1 MKIIGL
7 CGGSGS
13 GKGVVCRVFHAMGIG
28 YIDTDAVY
36 RELTSAPCDLLRA
49 LEDEFGREI
58 ITERGSLNREVM
70 RTVVFSGEGSE
81 HRLARL
87 NEITHKYILDETRR
101 RLSAFA
107 DEGLPAAIVD
117 APALFESGF
126 DSECDLIICVV
137 ADYSTRIQRIMA
149 RDGITRRAA
158 EERIAA
164 QIPDGELIERCDHVI
179 YNDGDISD
187 LERQVS
193 AILLKILDNN

>member
-13 GKGVVCRVFHAMGIG
+13 GKGVVCRVFHRMGIG

-36 RELTSAPCDLLRA
+36 RELTSIPCDLLKT
-49 LEDEFGREI
+49 LEYEFGKEI
-58 ITERGSLNREVM
+58 ITDSGSLNRAVL
-70 RTVVFSGEGSE
+70 RSIVFSGDGSE

-101 RLSAFA
+101 RLSAYA
-107 DEGLPAAIVD
+107 EEGIPAAIVD

-126 DSECDLIICVV
+126 DAECHILICVV

-149 RDGITRRAA
+149 RDGITRLAA

-164 QIPDGELIERCDHVI
+164 QIPDAELIERCDYVI
-179 YNDGDISD
+179 YNNSD
-187 LERQVS
+187 LQALERQVS
-193 AILLKILDNN
+193 DILAKILDNN